1 MSRIKLSLNEL
12 DRALELAVTVD
23 IRNDRYA
30 YDKDVAKSV
39 SIFARLLADGYIY
52 DNNAVTPLGRAFYN
66 SGGYLQ
72 KRRRTILRNL
82 LVWLSTVLAATL
94 GSLLASLLS

>member
-1 MSRIKLSLNEL
+1 MSRIKLSLDEL

-23 IRNDRYA
+23 IRDNPYIF
-30 YDKDVAKSV
+30 DKDVQRSV
-39 SIFARLLADGYIY
+39 SIYAKLVADGYIY
-52 DNNAVTPLGRAFYN
+52 DNIAVTPLGRAFYN

-82 LVWLSTVLAATL
+82 LVWFSTVLAATL
-94 GSLLASLLS
+94 GAWLASFLI

>member
-23 IRNDRYA
+23 IRGNRYA

-72 KRRRTILRNL
+72 KRRRAILRNIF
-82 LVWLSTVLAATL
+82 VWFSTVLAATL

>member
-94 GSLLASLLS
+94 GAWLASFLI

>member
-23 IRNDRYA
+23 IRGNRYA

-39 SIFARLLADGYIY
+39 STFARLLADGYIY

-66 SGGYLQ
+66 SGGYMQ
-72 KRRRTILRNL
+72 KRRRAILRNL